1 MQYSLQALFILIIND
16 EKETYL
22 ETSSKRFII
31 DIMKRNE
38 STQSAI
44 RTPQITSKEVLSHNN
59 DGTTVK

>member
-1 MQYSLQALFILIIND
+1 MQHSLQALFILIINY

-44 RTPQITSKEVLSHNN
+44 RTPQITIKEVLSHNN
-59 DGTTVK
+59 DGTTVR